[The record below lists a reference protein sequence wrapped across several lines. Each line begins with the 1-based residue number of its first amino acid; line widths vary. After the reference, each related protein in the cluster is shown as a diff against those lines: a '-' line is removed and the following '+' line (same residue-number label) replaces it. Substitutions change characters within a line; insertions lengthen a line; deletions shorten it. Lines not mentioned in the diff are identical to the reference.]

1 MSSLPSDR
9 AAFDAAYR
17 QWKDAHD
24 VFTAKMNRAH
34 QGGPFDE
41 AELRRDCERLQR
53 LYDEYIEHSKRWVR
67 WR

>member
-1 MSSLPSDR
+1 MSPLPSDR

-24 VFTAKMNRAH
+24 VFTAKKNRAH
-34 QGGPFDE
+34 QGGPFDG
-41 AELRRDCERLQR
+41 DCERLQR